1 MNVAP
6 SFLSGYEVRGMENL
20 PSSGRCLIIY
30 YHGAIPLDAYYL
42 VARVTLDK
50 GRLVHC
56 VGDRFLE
63 RVPGEFRTK

>member
-1 MNVAP
+1 
-6 SFLSGYEVRGMENL
+6 MENL

-63 RVPGEFRTK
+63 RVPGEFNS